1 MDGAT
6 LDSSCVSSSHTWIS
20 QNPISDIGSHHH
32 CCKFC
37 ANSSRTPS
45 SSKLYHNS
53 YTNHKDK
60 DPDAISAEPMII
72 LNDYPVGHPK
82 RRWYHNFQILWTLP
96 LLGLY
101 WVSIVFSTNVVD
113 LKHPGAT
120 AVGINLDNDFVKNRR
135 KYAMLSKAVYVLA
148 VMVPPFYHHGLTW
161 TPLAHLMGMGFIGS
175 LFLSTLFIISHNFH
189 TVDRDPTEQAR
200 LGGDKVCWYKS
211 QVETSSTYG
220 GFISGCLTGGLNF
233 QIEHHLFPRMSSAW
247 YPYIA
252 PKVREVCEKHG
263 VKYTYYPWLWQNLI
277 ATAQH
282 IHSAG
287 AGSLTAATTH
297 MHAD

>member
-1 MDGAT
+1 MLT
-6 LDSSCVSSSHTWIS
+6 HLVLLPLPNYTILC
-20 QNPISDIGSHHH
+20 
-32 CCKFC
+32 
-37 ANSSRTPS
+37 
-45 SSKLYHNS
+45 HNS

-120 AVGINLDNDFVKNRR
+120 AVGFNLDNDFVKNRR

-263 VKYTYYPWLWQNLI
+263 VKYTYYPWIWQNLI

-297 MHAD
+297 MHAE